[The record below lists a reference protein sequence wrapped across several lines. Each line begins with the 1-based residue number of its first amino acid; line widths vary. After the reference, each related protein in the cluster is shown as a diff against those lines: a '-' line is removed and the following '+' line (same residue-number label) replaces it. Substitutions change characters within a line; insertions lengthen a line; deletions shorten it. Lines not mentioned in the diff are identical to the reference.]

1 MYYMRS
7 YYEKTTFMDKYP
19 VYSLELNKS
28 EIKQTKITELV
39 EYFKSKIEA
48 HPIAKFIAVFD
59 HYSHTKKIDG
69 KFEPNILEAQNVIF
83 CFGQAI
89 PTTKILAIRPRSI
102 GIVEFENSF
111 VIEFLETPNEKHS
124 QLMEDW
130 AKSLTI

>member
-69 KFEPNILEAQNVIF
+69 KIEPNILDAQNVIF